1 MIGMAR
7 ATCNDEETMII
18 SEEDYLD
25 YGNTFGL
32 ETDEKVLNEVDVAF
46 MDCDHKN

>member
-25 YGNTFGL
+25 YGNSFGL
-32 ETDEKVLNEVDVAF
+32 ETDEMVLNEVDVAF
-46 MDCDHKN
+46 LDCNHKN